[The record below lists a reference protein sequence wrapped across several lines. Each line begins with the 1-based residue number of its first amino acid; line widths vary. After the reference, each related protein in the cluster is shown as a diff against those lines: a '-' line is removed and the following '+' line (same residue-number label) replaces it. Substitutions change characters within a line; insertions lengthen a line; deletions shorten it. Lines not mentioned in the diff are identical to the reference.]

1 MTYIENLITQYSD
14 ILEEWARE
22 DVPDN
27 RGMFGQLV
35 DYAKS
40 IKRKKRNY
48 LSTEYDDKESSLLSL
63 FTKNILEAES
73 FNDEKKR
80 TEGYIVWGDQCSFAL
95 SCGPYGDGWLEFYL
109 YIGQGSH
116 IECRYVKR
124 TKLTNLYSYDF
135 FSRLIKEKAR
145 VFGVH
150 ARQIRKEEKE
160 RLEKSAA
167 LNKDVTILNNLIA
180 ILHLYGLQLDT
191 ASKKKVAAMNTE
203 YRQLTDKLKA
213 W

>member
-1 MTYIENLITQYSD
+1 
-14 ILEEWARE
+14 
-22 DVPDN
+22 
-27 RGMFGQLV
+27 MFGQLM
-35 DYAKS
+35 DYATS

-48 LSTEYDDKESSLLSL
+48 LSTEYDDKESSLLDL
-63 FTKNILEAES
+63 FTKGILDAES
-73 FNDEKKR
+73 FKDEKKL
-80 TEGYIVWGDQCSFAL
+80 TEGYLLWGEQYSFAL

-109 YIGQGSH
+109 SIGQGSH
-116 IECRYVKR
+116 IACRYVKR

-150 ARQIRKEEKE
+150 AKQIRKEEKE
-160 RLEKSAA
+160 RREKADA

-203 YRQLTDKLKA
+203 YRQLTDKLKS